1 VPTKIELPDP
11 LVGRDGLVLRRWRA
25 EDAAALTEAVIE
37 SAEHLRPW
45 MAWMVEEPLPPD
57 VRRRRINEWNRDY
70 EQGGDAVLGVFLD
83 GRVVGGCGLHRR
95 LGEDGL
101 EIGYWIHPEFTRRGL
116 ATQIAELLTHVAF
129 AQPDIT
135 QVEIHHDKGNAA
147 SAGVPRKLGFDLVGE
162 VAREPTAPAD
172 VGIECRW
179 RMTKSAWADAARTTS
194 WAG

>member
-1 VPTKIELPDP
+1 MPTKIELPEP
-11 LVGRDGLVLRRWRA
+11 LVGRDGLVLRRWRP

-57 VRRRRINEWNRDY
+57 VRRRRINDWNRDH

-95 LGEDGL
+95 LDPDGL
-101 EIGYWIHPEFTRRGL
+101 EIGYWIHVDFTRRGL
-116 ATQIAELLTHVAF
+116 ATQIATLLTQA
-129 AQPDIT
+129 ALDLPDIT
-135 QVEIHHDKGNAA
+135 HVEIHHDKGNDA
-147 SAGVPRKLGFDLVGE
+147 SAGVPRKLGFELVGE

-172 VGIECRW
+172 IGIECRW
-179 RMTKSAWADAARTTS
+179 RMTRDAWVGS
-194 WAG
+194 